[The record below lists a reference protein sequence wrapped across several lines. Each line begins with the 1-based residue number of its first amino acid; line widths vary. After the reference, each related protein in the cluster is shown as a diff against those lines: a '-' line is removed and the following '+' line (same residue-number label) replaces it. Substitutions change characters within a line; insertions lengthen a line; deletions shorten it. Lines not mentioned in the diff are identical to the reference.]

1 MYVRLKDSLES
12 TNGMSKESKYRLVY
26 VKWRDITATAGWEP
40 ADEVDPI
47 TVLSVGWLYSDD
59 GETVKVGSTLGE
71 DGEPYGITALPKGC
85 ILEITDVLPVMPQG
99 REAVRAVPTSL
110 P

>member
-1 MYVRLKDSLES
+1 MD
-12 TNGMSKESKYRLVY
+12 KYRLVF
-26 VKWRDITATAGWEP
+26 VTWLDITATAGWEP
-40 ADEVDPI
+40 ADEVEPI
-47 TVLSVGWLYSDD
+47 KVVSVGWLYSDD

-85 ILEITDVLPVMPQG
+85 VLEITSACPESP
-99 REAVRAVPTSL
+99 AVRKVEPLTPSSRHDLGRTSPYPAAL

>member
-1 MYVRLKDSLES
+1 MDE
-12 TNGMSKESKYRLVY
+12 KYRLVY
-26 VKWRDITATAGWEP
+26 VKWRDITATAGWES

-47 TVLSVGWLYSDD
+47 TVLSVGWLHSDD

-85 ILEITDVLPVMPQG
+85 ILEVTDVLPVTPQG
-99 REAVRAVPTSL
+99 PVAVRAALTSL

>member
-1 MYVRLKDSLES
+1 MD
-12 TNGMSKESKYRLVY
+12 KYRLVY

-47 TVLSVGWLYSDD
+47 EVMSVGWLHSDD
-59 GETVKVGSTLGE
+59 GETVKVGTTLGE
-71 DGEPYGITALPKGC
+71 DGEPYGISALPKGC
-85 ILEITDVLPVMPQG
+85 ILDITDVLPVMPQG
-99 REAVRAVPTSL
+99 PEAVRAVPSSRRAMGRTTHL

>member
-1 MYVRLKDSLES
+1 
-12 TNGMSKESKYRLVY
+12 MSKESDLRLVY

-40 ADEVDPI
+40 ASEVDPI
-47 TVLSVGWLYSDD
+47 EVLSVGWLESDD
-59 GETVKVGSTLGE
+59 GETVKIGSTLGE
-71 DGEPYGITALPKGC
+71 DGLPYGITALPKGC

-99 REAVRAVPTSL
+99 PVAVRAALTSL

>member
-1 MYVRLKDSLES
+1 MTTS
-12 TNGMSKESKYRLVY
+12 TETNYRLVY

-47 TVLSVGWLYSDD
+47 TVLSIGWLYSDD
-59 GETVKVGSTLGE
+59 GETVKVGTTLGE

-85 ILEITDVLPVMPQG
+85 ILDITDVLPVKPPSP
-99 REAVRAVPTSL
+99 AVVRAALTSL

>member
-1 MYVRLKDSLES
+1 MED
-12 TNGMSKESKYRLVY
+12 KYRLVY
-26 VKWRDITATAGWEP
+26 VKWRDITATAGWEA

-47 TVLSVGWLYSDD
+47 EVLSVGWLYSDD

-85 ILEITDVLPVMPQG
+85 ILEVTDVLPVTPPSPSV
-99 REAVRAVPTSL
+99 VRAALTSL

>member
-1 MYVRLKDSLES
+1 MD
-12 TNGMSKESKYRLVY
+12 KYRLVY

-71 DGEPYGITALPKGC
+71 DNEPYGITALPKGC
-85 ILEITDVLPVMPQG
+85 ILEITSVHP
-99 REAVRAVPTSL
+99 ESSAVRRVEPLEPPSLHDSDRTSRYPAAL